1 MLAFAF
7 GLSLVFDTYVGHC
20 ILSFLSQEK
29 KKIDLLNKYGK
40 SINHDEHLHSLKK
53 KSVNGMNMT

>member
-7 GLSLVFDTYVGHC
+7 GLSFVFDTYVGHC
-20 ILSFLSQEK
+20 ILSFLLQEK
-29 KKIDLLNKYGK
+29 EKIDLLNKYGK

-53 KSVNGMNMT
+53 RKL